1 MSHNAQSKICPSEMC
16 LSEKCPSKK
25 CRGPDFDN
33 YMKKIFS
40 QILPQTSDVL
50 VDLLVSVGPQSKS
63 GKVASNLLTA

>member
-1 MSHNAQSKICPSEMC
+1 MC